1 MRLQNEKGS
10 GVRQSMSSESVDT
23 HVEARLPWRKPEV
36 RRLAA
41 GAAEAAGHAG
51 NDGTTNLS

>member
-1 MRLQNEKGS
+1 MSQSINSSDLARS
-10 GVRQSMSSESVDT
+10 ADVSRQWV
-23 HVEARLPWRKPEV
+23 KPEF
-36 RRLAA
+36 RRLKA